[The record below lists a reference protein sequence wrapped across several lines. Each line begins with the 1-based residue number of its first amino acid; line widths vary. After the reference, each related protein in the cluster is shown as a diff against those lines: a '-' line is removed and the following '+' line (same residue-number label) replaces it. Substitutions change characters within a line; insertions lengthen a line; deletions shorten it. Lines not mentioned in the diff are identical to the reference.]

1 MKDFKHIKS
10 FNEASENLNISDVSD
25 SDLIGEIKRQKD
37 NLLIDLENK
46 LGGDIIPDSFFR
58 LSDLIDRL
66 YWDENPI

>member
-1 MKDFKHIKS
+1 MKHLKTPQEL
-10 FNEASENLNISDVSD
+10 NEASENLNISDVSD
-25 SDLIGEIKRQKD
+25 SDLIGEIKKQKD

>member
-1 MKDFKHIKS
+1 MKHLKTPQEL
-10 FNEASENLNISDVSD
+10 NEASENLNISDVSD
-25 SDLIGEIKRQKD
+25 SDLIGEIKKQKD

-66 YWDENPI
+66 YWNENPI